1 MEYFDLY
8 FNLLFIILLSCM
20 IFYSIRLNK
29 QLKAFAESRDDFQSM
44 MKDLNNTFGEADNN
58 IKGFQSLTS
67 DSHRELDEKISL
79 AISLADELKFMI
91 ESADHIATRLE
102 HATENTK
109 SRNAAASSNISAAS
123 ASATLP
129 EQYAPEVDYYKS
141 SNPASTAAR
150 REAAMS
156 YQSRTN
162 ANVAFRDR
170 TPVGSA
176 GVQSKVEKDILNVM
190 KVKAR

>member
-1 MEYFDLY
+1 MMEYFDLY

-29 QLKAFAESRDDFQSM
+29 QLKAFAESRDDFQTM
-44 MKDLNNTFGEADNN
+44 MRDLNNTFGEADSNM
-58 IKGFQSLTS
+58 KGFQNLTS

-102 HATENTK
+102 HATDNSK
-109 SRNAAASSNISAAS
+109 SRSAGPSAPSSPV
-123 ASATLP
+123 P

-156 YQSRTN
+156 YQSRSN
-162 ANVAFRDR
+162 ANMAFRDR
-170 TPVGSA
+170 APAGSA

>member
-8 FNLLFIILLSCM
+8 FNLLFIVLLSCM

-29 QLKAFAESRDDFQSM
+29 QLKAFAESRDDFQTM
-44 MKDLNNTFGEADNN
+44 MKDLNNTFGEADSN
-58 IKGFQSLTS
+58 IKGFQNLTS

-102 HATENTK
+102 QASESTK
-109 SRNAAASSNISAAS
+109 GRSAAS
-123 ASATLP
+123 PPVASSVSP
-129 EQYAPEVDYYKS
+129 VSEHHPEVDYYKS

-156 YQSRTN
+156 YQSRSNN
-162 ANVAFRDR
+162 ANMAFRDR
-170 TPVGSA
+170 TPVGSPVA
-176 GVQSKVEKDILNVM
+176 QSKTEKDILNVM

>member
-1 MEYFDLY
+1 
-8 FNLLFIILLSCM
+8 M

-29 QLKAFAESRDDFQSM
+29 QLKAFAESRDDFQTM
-44 MKDLNNTFGEADNN
+44 MKDLNHTFGEADTN
-58 IKGFQSLTS
+58 IKGFQDLTS
-67 DSHRELDEKISL
+67 DSHRQLDEKISL

-102 HATENTK
+102 HASENTK
-109 SRNAAASSNISAAS
+109 VRAAPTPPPI
-123 ASATLP
+123 P
-129 EQYAPEVDYYKS
+129 EQQAPDVDYYKS

-156 YQSRTN
+156 YQSRPNT
-162 ANVAFRDR
+162 ANTAFRDR
-170 TPVGSA
+170 APVGSS
-176 GVQSKVEKDILNVM
+176 GVQSKAEKDILNVL

>member
-1 MEYFDLY
+1 M
-8 FNLLFIILLSCM
+8 
-20 IFYSIRLNK
+20 NK
-29 QLKAFAESRDDFQSM
+29 QLKAFAESRDDFQTM
-44 MKDLNNTFGEADNN
+44 MKDLNNTFGEADSN
-58 IKGFQSLTS
+58 IKGFQNLTS

-102 HATENTK
+102 HASENNTK
-109 SRNAAASSNISAAS
+109 NRGAAPVSPSGPSSPV
-123 ASATLP
+123 P

-156 YQSRTN
+156 YQSRSN
-162 ANVAFRDR
+162 ANMAFRDR
-170 TPVGSA
+170 APVGSA

>member
-8 FNLLFIILLSCM
+8 FNLLFIVLLSCM

-29 QLKAFAESRDDFQSM
+29 QLKAFAESRDDFQTM
-44 MKDLNNTFGEADNN
+44 MKDLNNTFGEADSN
-58 IKGFQSLTS
+58 IKGFQNLTS

-102 HATENTK
+102 HASENTK
-109 SRNAAASSNISAAS
+109 SKSAAPQSSS
-123 ASATLP
+123 ASQPTMP

-156 YQSRTN
+156 YQSRSN
-162 ANVAFRDR
+162 ANMAFRDR
-170 TPVGSA
+170 AQVGSA
-176 GVQSKVEKDILNVM
+176 GVQSKVEKDIINVM